1 MINDDLN
8 KIIIILSS
16 EKADKIIRKL
26 KKEIDKYY
34 DNNIEIFNLEFDDND
49 LLDLDKKMI
58 MSEITKYVKQKYNSK
73 SLID

>member
-1 MINDDLN
+1 MINDDLS

-16 EKADKIIRKL
+16 EKVDKTIRKL

-58 MSEITKYVKQKYNSK
+58 MSEITKYIKQKYNSK